1 MHTVAT
7 LDPSIT
13 DGFANALV
21 VIGLL
26 AVATVGVVM
35 AGLGIRVG
43 IKWLR
48 QAFNKA

>member
-1 MHTVAT
+1 MHTTAT

-13 DGFANALV
+13 QGFADALT

-26 AVATVGVVM
+26 AVALVGVVM

-43 IKWLR
+43 VKWLR